1 MRSRGDDDRRPT
13 PEEARR
19 NIRELTRESSR
30 SNRRGML
37 MILGLV
43 VVVMVAQQ
51 VGIFGDGAPP
61 AEPLDRVASESFD
74 AELAALPLVP
84 VLDADSPGVRVV
96 EFFDYRCG
104 HCRRMAPV
112 IHDAL
117 AGDAGFELVP
127 IELPLLGPESVLASR
142 YALAAALQ
150 GGYAPFH
157 RALMFSTV
165 PYTPEGLRDLG
176 QALGL
181 DPEQLAADADGAA
194 VTEALEANRR
204 LAASVGIDGTPTFVI
219 GDIVIVGAMDEAS
232 FLGLVAA
239 ANDERN

>member
-1 MRSRGDDDRRPT
+1 MRSRGDDDRKIT

-30 SNRRGML
+30 SSRRGML

-51 VGIFGDGAPP
+51 FGMFGGGGPGGQ
-61 AEPLDRVASESFD
+61 PLDRVASESFD
-74 AELAALPLVP
+74 AGLAALPLVP
-84 VLDADSPGVRVV
+84 ALDTGGEGVRVV

-104 HCRRMAPV
+104 HCRSMAPV

-117 AGDAGFELVP
+117 ADGGAFELVP

-176 QALGL
+176 RALGL
-181 DPEQLAADADGAA
+181 DPERLAADADGAA

-219 GDIVIVGAMDEAS
+219 GDVVIVGAMDEAS

-239 ANDERN
+239 ANDGQE